1 MLQVLSFFTVYIA
14 IFIFGMTVLRTG
26 LYNVSQHKMK
36 QWLMQMTKHPFQGML
51 VGAFVT
57 AILQSSS
64 AVMVLTVGL
73 VATGYLTFKQSIGI
87 ILGTNIGTTITTE
100 LITFQIDQFV
110 VPMLVLGAL
119 LLLFSNL
126 FLSCIGA
133 MLFGLGCIFVSMNG
147 FEHLAAPLSKLPSIE
162 VVIQQANTSELL
174 GLWLGTFMTAIIQS
188 STATTGIIMSFLNEN
203 ILSLQAGIAIL
214 FGANIG
220 TCITAILASIGSNRE
235 GKLTAFAHAWL
246 NVFGVIVFFP
256 FIQTFS
262 LLATKLTQFP
272 DAQLAHVSLIF
283 NIVCSILALPL
294 TNVLAKFIIKV
305 HGREIFQ

>member
-1 MLQVLSFFTVYIA
+1 MLQVLSFFAVYIA

-26 LYNVSQHKMK
+26 LYNVSKHKMK
-36 QWLMQMTKHPFQGML
+36 QWLMQMTKNPLQGML
-51 VGAFVT
+51 IGTFVT

-73 VATGYLTFKQSIGI
+73 VATGYLTFRQSIGI

-100 LITFQIDQFV
+100 LITFPIDQFV
-110 VPMLVLGAL
+110 VPMLVIGAI
-119 LLLFSNL
+119 LLLFSNV
-126 FLSCIGA
+126 FISCLGA

-147 FEHLAAPLSKLPSIE
+147 FEHLAVPLSQLPSIE
-162 VVIQQANTSELL
+162 GVIQQANTSELL
-174 GLWLGTFMTAIIQS
+174 GLWIGTFITAIIQS

-203 ILSLQAGIAIL
+203 ILSLPAGIAIL

-220 TCITAILASIGSNRE
+220 TCITALLASIGSSRE

-246 NVFGVIVFFP
+246 NVFGVLFFFP
-256 FIQTFS
+256 FIQAFS
-262 LLATKLTQFP
+262 TIATKLTQFP

-283 NIVCSILALPL
+283 NIVCSLLALPL
-294 TNVLAKFIIKV
+294 TSLLAKFIIKV
-305 HGREIFQ
+305 HGGEMVR